1 VKAFLEMT
9 SRGRLSAEAMDG
21 VISGA
26 STTLGVPMLEEEERL
41 VRSLA
46 ASVVEAMDRLDQS
59 DEDISRIGADD
70 KTFTRLAPWMG
81 AYTAGVLISRCD
93 PQLYSS
99 ARQFEKACGLNLREK
114 SSGEFHGRLHITKR
128 GPGLVRQVLFLFA
141 LRTIATSKITHA
153 WYVTRR
159 GYSEDSKKRA
169 VVAVMRKLV
178 KAIFHVARGNAFDES
193 KLFDVR
199 RLDLTKSSPKAPT
212 KPEPRTKP
220 RSIARGTKRGGA
232 RASAST

>member
-1 VKAFLEMT
+1 V
-9 SRGRLSAEAMDG
+9 S
-21 VISGA
+21 
-26 STTLGVPMLEEEERL
+26 
-41 VRSLA
+41 SLA
-46 ASVVEAMDRLDQS
+46 ACVQEATEQLEQL
-59 DEDISRIGADD
+59 DEDISRVGAQDE
-70 KTFTRLAPWMG
+70 TFTRLAPWMG

-93 PQLYSS
+93 PRQYAS

-114 SSGEFHGRLHITKR
+114 SSGEFNGRIHITKR
-128 GPGLVRQVLFLFA
+128 GPGLVRQVLYLFA
-141 LRTIATSKITHA
+141 LRTLLTSKITHA
-153 WYVTRR
+153 WYVGRR

-212 KPEPRTKP
+212 KPEPRTAP